1 MRKRL
6 VAILLAL
13 AMVLSFSGCV
23 ADAIVDVDF
32 LLHGWD
38 GVYEEKERAQYV
50 YPDPT
55 VRTHEIRENYRK
67 TSTNHT
73 VGSASSGAG
82 NSVAATD
89 AP

>member
-1 MRKRL
+1 MKKRI

-13 AMVLSFSGCV
+13 AMVLSFSAC
-23 ADAIVDVDF
+23 AVDMDF
-32 LLHGWD
+32 LLNGWD

-55 VRTHEIRENYRK
+55 VRTHEIRENYRVSSVK
-67 TSTNHT
+67 HQVGTAST
-73 VGSASSGAG
+73 GAG
-82 NSVAATD
+82 TGVAATD

>member
-1 MRKRL
+1 MKKRL
-6 VAILLAL
+6 VAIILAL
-13 AMVLSFSGCV
+13 MMILSFSGCM
-23 ADAIVDVDF
+23 VDMDF
-32 LLHGWD
+32 IRNGWD

-55 VRTHEIRENYRK
+55 VRTHEIRENYRVSSVK
-67 TSTNHT
+67 HQ

-82 NSVAATD
+82 TGVAATD